1 MSTRHCETSNCG
13 EAFDSTRTCSC
24 FCIICE
30 EWATQVAEEAAAAE
44 RIKKAMSYEHCEKHD
59 CEATNGCALCRLE
72 EEQPNIQAAPAP
84 RREGA
89 ACAVPITDIVA
100 CTRPRGHEGNH
111 LSHGHDYGAPSCPAC
126 LAPDSRGLSGLPC
139 ITNMVACHPV
149 TVTSSSEDGEVDN
162 IYVNVASGFTPD
174 DFVAVVADHELRAL
188 GQLALT
194 AQEAEKQ
201 RAGAVRHL
209 EAVRA
214 ELVKVTA
221 DRDFARADYHKL
233 LDAVESSTNDRRRR
247 LPAERQGVTHAFAIH
262 TPEGRHKGYIT
273 VGLYDDGSVGEVFL
287 KLDQQGS
294 QVSGFCDAWS
304 IAVSML
310 LQTGTSLETVCRKFR
325 GARFEPSGR
334 TETPGIRVALS
345 PVDYAARYLERRFVS
360 KLPLTDDDAGPPAEG
375 EV

>member
-13 EAFDSTRTCSC
+13 EAFDSTRTCNC

-30 EWATQVAEEAAAAE
+30 EWATQVTEEAAADE

-59 CEATNGCALCRLE
+59 LDATNGCTKC
-72 EEQPNIQAAPAP
+72 AAEAVAAKLAT
-84 RREGA
+84 GA
-89 ACAVPITDIVA
+89 ACGAPITDVAA

-126 LAPDSRGLSGLPC
+126 PSAEPDDGLWTLLSGLGISDLIQAP
-139 ITNMVACHPV
+139 IETRTERGGLVRYV
-149 TVTSSSEDGEVDN
+149 EIYTVNDG
-162 IYVNVASGFTPD
+162 FKPD
-174 DFVAVVADHELRAL
+174 EFVAVVREPELRAL

-194 AQEAEKQ
+194 SQEAEKQ

-221 DRDFARADYHKL
+221 ERDVARADYHRL
-233 LDAVESSTNDRRRR
+233 LYAVESGTNDRRRR

>member
-1 MSTRHCETSNCG
+1 
-13 EAFDSTRTCSC
+13 
-24 FCIICE
+24 
-30 EWATQVAEEAAAAE
+30 
-44 RIKKAMSYEHCEKHD
+44 MSYEHCEKHD
-59 CEATNGCALCRLE
+59 LDATNGCTKC
-72 EEQPNIQAAPAP
+72 AAEAVAAKLVT
-84 RREGA
+84 GA
-89 ACAVPITDIVA
+89 ACGATCKVTVT
-100 CTRPRGHEGNH
+100 CTKRAGHEGNH
-111 LSHGHDYGAPSCPAC
+111 YAHGAIIDDDAGPQLPYEEGVPDHDDDAP
-126 LAPDSRGLSGLPC
+126 RGLVGLPL
-139 ITNMVACHPV
+139 ITNMVAAYPKMRQIETRDELV
-149 TVTSSSEDGEVDN
+149 TKVYVD
-162 IYVNVASGFTPD
+162 VSAGFTPD

-201 RAGAVRHL
+201 HAGAVRHL

>member
-1 MSTRHCETSNCG
+1 
-13 EAFDSTRTCSC
+13 
-24 FCIICE
+24 
-30 EWATQVAEEAAAAE
+30 
-44 RIKKAMSYEHCEKHD
+44 MSYEHCEKHD
-59 CEATNGCALCRLE
+59 LDATNGCALCKLE

-89 ACAVPITDIVA
+89 ACGATCKVTVT
-100 CTRPRGHEGNH
+100 CTKRAGHEGNH
-111 LSHGHDYGAPSCPAC
+111 YAHGAIIDDAGPQPEHGP
-126 LAPDSRGLSGLPC
+126 RGLSGLPC
-139 ITNMVACHPV
+139 ITSMVAAHPV

-162 IYVNVASGFTPD
+162 IYVNVAAGFAVD

-201 RAGAVRHL
+201 HAGAVRHL
-209 EAVRA
+209 ESVRA

-221 DRDFARADYHKL
+221 ERDAARAATD
-233 LDAVESSTNDRRRR
+233 DRRRR
-247 LPAERQGVTHAFAIH
+247 LPAERQGITHAFAIH

-310 LQTGTSLETVCRKFR
+310 LQTGTSLETACRKFR

-360 KLPLTDDDAGPPAEG
+360 KLPLTDDAGPPAEG
-375 EV
+375 EG